1 MSQMFTPLA
10 QTGQIALYVS
20 HFEKFQY
27 MKLFIK
33 HVMLLLMEQAKLAKT
48 LVQK

>member
-10 QTGQIALYVS
+10 QTGQIALCVF
-20 HFEKFQY
+20 HLEKFQY
-27 MKLFIK
+27 TFNK